1 MIRVVDI
8 RIRKSQRV
16 VYVPRRVVRTSRG
29 VFRVFLSVQKQM
41 TAGALAVV
49 FILTQ
54 ASAFIAFEAHI
65 VNVTAELVQIDPPV
79 ITPDSLTFNTPFDSS
94 IDDADPDAT
103 HIFYSIG
110 AGSLDPDTVPDPACG
125 DPNGGPKPVG
135 PIPVGAVDTVIKAI
149 ACDGPS
155 AAAHGSLI
163 VYEIYDF
170 VQPYGTIQGHKYH
183 DLDQDAIFDIGLD
196 FPIQGWQVTIFDGG
210 ATTTTVTDPNGFYE
224 FTNLIPGVYTIR
236 EESRDGWVH
245 VTPKQYSITIDSTE
259 TETVDFYN
267 FDTGFACIPLDVNF
281 PSNLAVQAGGSG
293 TELNDDVALAANV
306 EINGDVRSNDDIEI
320 IGGGT
325 NRDIFG
331 SATSSDQTD
340 DIGIQISKLVLEGAP
355 TASLPDIMIDE
366 WKNRAR
372 DGGTVMGSFI
382 FPNNTTGL
390 IMGPTEIL
398 GNVTFGSSNGVTIKG
413 PIYIHGNLT
422 IGSGSDIFQ
431 DPAFGNQFTTIIV
444 DGIIDISSN
453 ITFSGSGALGTFLLI
468 STRQAVAGNGAAIL
482 TNSNNSDLGD
492 VVLYASAGDVH
503 IDSNRTLLAIFATH
517 GTGTDADDNAAV
529 RLDSN
534 VTVNWRTLP
543 DTISCGPRQP
553 FESTSHILI
562 NEFLPNSTSTPE
574 QGAAGA
580 PLDGEWIELFNP
592 TAVPTDVTGWHIYDE
607 TITNEI
613 VIGASNTKGSLTIP
627 SLGYLVVYSDGDSDF
642 ALNNSGG
649 DTARL
654 FTGAIGGG
662 GVLVDSHTYTVGAP
676 EGKSFARIPDGAAN
690 WIDPDPTPGEP
701 NTYFFEPL
709 DGFATMLPFIS
720 HAPDMMLPPRE
731 IPEMPDT
738 AGTENAAEE
747 LLEKV
752 QKVKVEEPAPLDVP
766 PAPEG
771 PDDAPDEEDIVIE
784 IDHISD
790 TTLTDESVMASET
803 LPAPEMPTP
812 LENET
817 VEPALPDA
825 SETPLPPPETPTPV
839 ESSPSETVE

>member
-1 MIRVVDI
+1 MRRIEDIR
-8 RIRKSQRV
+8 RIRKVQPKRSV
-16 VYVPRRVVRTSRG
+16 LRTSRG
-29 VFRVFLSVQKQM
+29 VFRVFLSAQKQM

-49 FILTQ
+49 IILTQ

-79 ITPDSLTFNTPFDSS
+79 ITPDSLTFNTPFDAS
-94 IDDADPDAT
+94 IDDTDPDAT
-103 HIFYSIG
+103 HIFYTIG
-110 AGSLDPDTVPDPACG
+110 TGTLDPNTVPDPVCG
-125 DPNGGPKPVG
+125 GTGGPKPVG
-135 PIPVGAVDTVIKAI
+135 PIPVGAIDTVIKAI

-155 AAAHGSLI
+155 GTAHGSLI
-163 VYEIYDF
+163 VYEVYDF

-183 DLDQDAIFDIGLD
+183 DLDQDAIFDVGLD
-196 FPIQGWQVTIFDGG
+196 FPIQGWQITIFDGS

-224 FTNLIPGVYTIR
+224 FTNLVPGVYTVR

-245 VTPKQYSITIDSTE
+245 VTPKHFSITIDSTE

-267 FDTGFACIPLDVNF
+267 FDTGFACLPLDVNF
-281 PSNLAVQAGGSG
+281 PSNLAVQAAGST
-293 TELNDDVALAANV
+293 TESNDDIAVASNV
-306 EINGDVRSNDDIEI
+306 DINGDVRSNDDLQR

-331 SATSSDQTD
+331 SATTSDA
-340 DIGIQISKLVLEGAP
+340 IGPGFNITKSQLQGAP

-366 WKNRAR
+366 WKARAR

-431 DPAFGNQFTTIIV
+431 DLSFGNQFTTIIV

-453 ITFSGSGALGTFLLI
+453 ITFSGVGSIGTFLLV
-468 STRQAVAGNGAAIL
+468 STHAAVVGDGAAIL

-492 VVLYASAGDVH
+492 VVLYASQGDVH

-592 TAVPTDVTGWHIYDE
+592 TGAPVDVTGWYVYDS
-607 TITNEI
+607 TNTNEI
-613 VIGASNTKGSLTIP
+613 IISASNTKGNLTIP

-654 FTGAIGGG
+654 FTGDIGSG
-662 GVLVDSHTYTVGAP
+662 GVLVDSHTYTVSAP

-709 DGFATMLPFIS
+709 EGFATMLPFIS

-752 QKVKVEEPAPLDVP
+752 QEVKVEEPITLDVP

-771 PDDAPDEEDIVIE
+771 PDDALDEEDIVIE

-790 TTLTDESVMASET
+790 TTLTDESVTTPETPLASEVPTPPENETAEPT
-803 LPAPEMPTP
+803 LPDVPETPPTPPEMP
-812 LENET
+812 
-817 VEPALPDA
+817 A
-825 SETPLPPPETPTPV
+825 PV
-839 ESSPSETVE
+839 ENSPSETATE